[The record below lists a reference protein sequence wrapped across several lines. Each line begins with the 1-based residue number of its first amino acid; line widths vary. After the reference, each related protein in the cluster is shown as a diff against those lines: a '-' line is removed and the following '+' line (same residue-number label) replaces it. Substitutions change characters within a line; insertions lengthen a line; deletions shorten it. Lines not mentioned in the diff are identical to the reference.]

1 MSAMLLEKNS
11 EKSSTKNIKHINMR
25 YYIIKDQVEPGE
37 VITDHFTTTEMSENH
52 LMKPLHGALF
62 RKFRTEIMNIPDD
75 MDMGDTG
82 MDGSGIKRELCGNYI
97 TRPILDAHR
106 SVLGMMRMWEG
117 EMELIM
123 DPMDTFLGY
132 VHIRR
137 IV

>member
-82 MDGSGIKRELCGNYI
+82 MDGSGIKKG
-97 TRPILDAHR
+97 
-106 SVLGMMRMWEG
+106 VMWK
-117 EMELIM
+117 LHNKT
-123 DPMDTFLGY
+123 DPGCPQECVGDDENVGGRNGADYGSNGHVFRVRTY
-132 VHIRR
+132 T
-137 IV
+137 